1 MGLTA
6 NKLSLYNS
14 ICNCFCDVVSSTTSM
29 RRMKWMFFLNQNEIL
44 NIAFLIS
51 F

>member
-14 ICNCFCDVVSSTTSM
+14 VCNCFCDVVSSTN
-29 RRMKWMFFLNQNEIL
+29 KYEKNEMDI
-44 NIAFLIS
+44 F
-51 F
+51 